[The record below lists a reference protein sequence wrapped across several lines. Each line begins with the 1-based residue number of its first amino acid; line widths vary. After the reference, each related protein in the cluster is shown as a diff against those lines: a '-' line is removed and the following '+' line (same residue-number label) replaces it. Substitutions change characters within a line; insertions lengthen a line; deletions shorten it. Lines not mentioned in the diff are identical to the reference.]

1 MVATVR
7 TRWVKPAQLSAR
19 PSFAQAEAES
29 CTRVAMTVAG
39 SGADAVDIVASAD
52 GAAQPA
58 VAVAANNT
66 PEGDEMDGKPLH
78 RRRRPLKQARIP
90 GPPLVGSW
98 LAATR
103 LPPSRPLPRC
113 SPRSPARSSAPRLCT
128 SAVDKTE
135 ATDDDGSLTG
145 QFTWIIEG
153 FNKMKQP
160 KLYSPVFNSGQYN
173 WCVLGPAC
181 QGTCSA
187 ALGWSA
193 RSSSLAGEHT
203 PRGV

>member
-1 MVATVR
+1 
-7 TRWVKPAQLSAR
+7 
-19 PSFAQAEAES
+19 
-29 CTRVAMTVAG
+29 MTVAG
-39 SGADAVDIVASAD
+39 SEAVPDIVASAD

-66 PEGDEMDGKPLH
+66 PEGDEMDGQPLH

-90 GPPLVGSW
+90 GPPPGRIVAHGHE
-98 LAATR
+98 AATGAAA
-103 LPPSRPLPRC
+103 
-113 SPRSPARSSAPRLCT
+113 SPMLAPESPARISAPRLCT

-153 FNKMKQP
+153 FNKLKQP
-160 KLYSPVFNSGQYN
+160 KLYSPVFQSGQYN

-181 QGTCSA
+181 QGTCSG

-193 RSSSLAGEHT
+193 RSSSLAGEQGYW
-203 PRGV
+203 GVAGGCLSAARDAAPAPAVRS